1 MRAIKIKMR
10 LNFMSLRQENEKLK
24 YKAMKQQEDIDY
36 LREVIADLKLELI
49 EAQSKKKDADERS
62 R

>member
-1 MRAIKIKMR
+1 
-10 LNFMSLRQENEKLK
+10 MSLRQENEKLK